1 MRRNETKKGTLNV
14 LADLGFKDAEE
25 ISAKLSLAIK
35 LNKVIEKRDLSQA
48 QAAAITGM
56 TQPKVSHIRRY
67 KIENISLERLMKALV
82 TLDQDV
88 AITVRPARPTHS
100 AGISVAA

>member
-35 LNKVIEKRDLSQA
+35 LNKVIENATSVRRKRQQLP
-48 QAAAITGM
+48 G
-56 TQPKVSHIRRY
+56 
-67 KIENISLERLMKALV
+67 
-82 TLDQDV
+82 
-88 AITVRPARPTHS
+88 
-100 AGISVAA
+100 